1 MGSNDERCSDNFDL
15 GLDISPKEDYELR
28 GIIIKDDKD
37 KFVSRIN
44 RHKYKADVVP
54 VVHWE
59 WIFEYGA
66 LKCATALLQGET
78 SQMVDFYSTD
88 TSGWPMMH
96 TLAHSYNY
104 DLIEL
109 FIRHGA
115 SFDHRCYGVGQ
126 SFSYLEGK
134 LPLNTAVESISSSIF
149 FDKWNPRKPFFELLV
164 GLSKVIKKKQMDSIR
179 VLVLNTKEAEL
190 EICHYAKE
198 GNVVELAVLLMTA
211 REEVALLMSQ
221 IRDGSTSNGCISI
234 HQYILSKLEAL
245 ICEEYKPTSYN
256 EQKKLLL
263 AGKEKKAAFTSV
275 LVLLEF
281 FEMEG
286 DTIEAYIR
294 QERVNLSK
302 EQVALDT
309 AWLLQGAKI
318 LPKYRG
324 INLNKIWRF
333 MQPTRYA
340 IRAKQLVKR
349 KLKDGEMNDNTE
361 VGIEGPEES
370 VTEEPKAA
378 ISFSSSKSHRIYSK
392 ICESNRVPKN
402 DRGKAPNKEPC
413 WSRSF
418 HTIRAASG
426 SQSTSSSDVQA
437 KRMIK
442 PYLRNIL
449 SCQQWASIAIAI
461 KMGTRRV

>member
-1 MGSNDERCSDNFDL
+1 MGSNDERCSDDFDL
-15 GLDISPKEDYELR
+15 GLDISPEKDYKLR
-28 GIIIKDDKD
+28 SIIIDDDKD

-54 VVHWE
+54 LVHWE

-66 LKCATALLQGET
+66 LKCAAALLQGET
-78 SQMVDFYSTD
+78 SQTVDFYSSD
-88 TSGWPMMH
+88 TFRLPMTH
-96 TLAHSYNY
+96 TLARTDNY
-104 DLIEL
+104 DFIEL

-126 SFSYLEGK
+126 SLWYLEGK
-134 LPLNTAVESISSSIF
+134 LPLNTAVESISALFSRSSIF
-149 FDKWNPRKPFFELLV
+149 FEKWNPRKPFFELLV
-164 GLSKVIKKKQMDSIR
+164 GLSMVIEKKQMDSIR

-198 GNVVELAVLLMTA
+198 GNVIELAVLLMTA
-211 REEVALLMSQ
+211 RKEVALLMSQ
-221 IRDGSTSNGCISI
+221 IRDGSTSNGRISI

-302 EQVALDT
+302 EQVALDI

-324 INLNKIWRF
+324 INLNKIWSRPERRLGF

-340 IRAKQLVKR
+340 IRAKELMKK
-349 KLKDGEMNDNTE
+349 KLKDGEMNENTK

-370 VTEEPKAA
+370 PKVA
-378 ISFSSSKSHRIYSK
+378 ISFSSSKMEAIYSK
-392 ICESNRVPKN
+392 ICKSNRVPKN
-402 DRGKAPNKEPC
+402 DRGKASNKEINIFPTG
-413 WSRSF
+413 WTFMARSF

-426 SQSTSSSDVQA
+426 SQSTSSRDVQA
-437 KRMIK
+437 KRTIK
-442 PYLRNIL
+442 PYL
-449 SCQQWASIAIAI
+449 
-461 KMGTRRV
+461 K

>member
-324 INLNKIWRF
+324 INLNKIWSRPERRLGF

-361 VGIEGPEES
+361 INIFP
-370 VTEEPKAA
+370 A
-378 ISFSSSKSHRIYSK
+378 
-392 ICESNRVPKN
+392 
-402 DRGKAPNKEPC
+402 C

>member
-1 MGSNDERCSDNFDL
+1 
-15 GLDISPKEDYELR
+15 
-28 GIIIKDDKD
+28 
-37 KFVSRIN
+37 
-44 RHKYKADVVP
+44 
-54 VVHWE
+54 
-59 WIFEYGA
+59 
-66 LKCATALLQGET
+66 
-78 SQMVDFYSTD
+78 MV
-88 TSGWPMMH
+88 
-96 TLAHSYNY
+96 
-104 DLIEL
+104 IE
-109 FIRHGA
+109 
-115 SFDHRCYGVGQ
+115 
-126 SFSYLEGK
+126 
-134 LPLNTAVESISSSIF
+134 
-149 FDKWNPRKPFFELLV
+149 
-164 GLSKVIKKKQMDSIR
+164 KKQMDSIR

-198 GNVVELAVLLMTA
+198 GNVVELAVLLMIA

-263 AGKEKKAAFTSV
+263 AGKEKKAAFISV

-302 EQVALDT
+302 EQVALAI

-324 INLNKIWRF
+324 INLNKIWSRPERRLGF

-340 IRAKQLVKR
+340 IRAKELVKK
-349 KLKDGEMNDNTE
+349 KLKDGEMNDNTK

-370 VTEEPKAA
+370 VTEAPKAA
-378 ISFSSSKSHRIYSK
+378 ISFSSGKGYRFSK
-392 ICESNRVPKN
+392 ICKSNRVPKN
-402 DRGKAPNKEPC
+402 DRGKASNKEISIFPTGRTFMA
-413 WSRSF
+413 RSF

-426 SQSTSSSDVQA
+426 SQSTSSRDVQA
-437 KRMIK
+437 KRTIK
-442 PYLRNIL
+442 PYLRNVL

-461 KMGTRRV
+461 KMGIRRL

>member
-1 MGSNDERCSDNFDL
+1 MSNKGIRCSDNFDL
-15 GLDISPKEDYELR
+15 GLDVSPKEDYELR
-28 GIIIKDDKD
+28 STIIDDDKD
-37 KFVSRIN
+37 KFVSGIN
-44 RHKYKADVVP
+44 RHKYKADVIP
-54 VVHWE
+54 LVHWE

-66 LKCATALLQGET
+66 LKCAAALLQGET
-78 SQMVDFYSTD
+78 SQTVDFYSSD
-88 TSGWPMMH
+88 TFRLPMTH
-96 TLAHSYNY
+96 TLARTYNY

-109 FIRHGA
+109 FICHGA

-126 SFSYLEGK
+126 SLWYLEGK
-134 LPLNTAVESISSSIF
+134 LPLNTAVESILALFSRSSIF
-149 FDKWNPRKPFFELLV
+149 FEMWNPRKPFFELL
-164 GLSKVIKKKQMDSIR
+164 KKQMDSIR

-211 REEVALLMSQ
+211 REEVALLKSQ
-221 IRDGSTSNGCISI
+221 IRDGSTSNGRISI

-263 AGKEKKAAFTSV
+263 GGKEKKAAFTSV

-294 QERVNLSK
+294 QERANLSK
-302 EQVALDT
+302 EQVALDI

-324 INLNKIWRF
+324 INLNKIWCLGF
-333 MQPTRYA
+333 IQPTRYA
-340 IRAKQLVKR
+340 IRAKELVKR
-349 KLKDGEMNDNTE
+349 KLKDGEMNRNAK

-378 ISFSSSKSHRIYSK
+378 ICFSSSKMEAIYSK
-392 ICESNRVPKN
+392 ICKSNRVPKN
-402 DRGKAPNKEPC
+402 DRDKASNKEMG
-413 WSRSF
+413 
-418 HTIRAASG
+418 IRLGDGDEVMQAVTTNAAIG
-426 SQSTSSSDVQA
+426 
-437 KRMIK
+437 
-442 PYLRNIL
+442 
-449 SCQQWASIAIAI
+449 
-461 KMGTRRV
+461 

>member
-1 MGSNDERCSDNFDL
+1 MRCSDNFDL
-15 GLDISPKEDYELR
+15 GLDVSPKEDYELR
-28 GIIIKDDKD
+28 SIIIDHDKD

-44 RHKYKADVVP
+44 RHKYKADVIP
-54 VVHWE
+54 LVHWE

-66 LKCATALLQGET
+66 LKCAAALLQGET
-78 SQMVDFYSTD
+78 SQTVDFYSSD
-88 TSGWPMMH
+88 TFRLPMTH
-96 TLAHSYNY
+96 TLARTYNY
-104 DLIEL
+104 DFIEL

-126 SFSYLEGK
+126 SLWYLEGK
-134 LPLNTAVESISSSIF
+134 LPLNTAVESISYGTTTIYYLLISIQSF
-149 FDKWNPRKPFFELLV
+149 LLPFRSGGGHLRALF
-164 GLSKVIKKKQMDSIR
+164 SCMVIEKKQMDSIR

-198 GNVVELAVLLMTA
+198 GNVIELAVLLMTA
-211 REEVALLMSQ
+211 REEVALLKSQ
-221 IRDGSTSNGCISI
+221 IRDGSTSNGHISI

-263 AGKEKKAAFTSV
+263 GGKEKKAAFTSV

-286 DTIEAYIR
+286 DTIEAYIW
-294 QERVNLSK
+294 QERANLSK
-302 EQVALDT
+302 EQVALDI

-324 INLNKIWRF
+324 INLNKIW
-333 MQPTRYA
+333 
-340 IRAKQLVKR
+340 
-349 KLKDGEMNDNTE
+349 KLKDGEMNRNTK

-378 ISFSSSKSHRIYSK
+378 ICFSSSKMEAIYSK
-392 ICESNRVPKN
+392 ICKSNRVPKN
-402 DRGKAPNKEPC
+402 DRGKASNKEQC
-413 WSRSF
+413 
-418 HTIRAASG
+418 AS
-426 SQSTSSSDVQA
+426 V
-437 KRMIK
+437 
-442 PYLRNIL
+442 
-449 SCQQWASIAIAI
+449 AIAI
-461 KMGTRRV
+461 KMGIGRL